1 MFKGSRAPIFTQG
14 WAIALENNYSGL
26 CGQVLVQAHDLD
38 ARVLSK
44 GIGHSRYYAI

>member
-26 CGQVLVQAHDLD
+26 CGQVQAQGLD